1 MKLVDYIG
9 KSLLTSIAA
18 TPTLFACVLYD
29 SFYIEP
35 LTQNESIYLQFVS
48 DCRQLVVNM
57 LFKTLILQLKLII
70 CVGNIFVLYKTT
82 ESFMTYK
89 TKRMLFHNRSSIW
102 EPNYPSPPPNL
113 PLLVVHKQQKAGWR
127 TGSKAAGSLE

>member
-57 LFKTLILQLKLII
+57 LFKTLISQLKLII

-89 TKRMLFHNRSSIW
+89 TKRMLFHNSSSIW
-102 EPNYPSPPPNL
+102 EPNYPR
-113 PLLVVHKQQKAGWR
+113 PL
-127 TGSKAAGSLE
+127 